1 MQGVRAALQLR
12 RVKARCSIHN
22 GCRTALTCAQ
32 RAAVAQGI
40 AMDIK
45 LIRAFIASPGGL
57 EDERRA
63 AYAAAEE
70 INRSVARQMGGRLE
84 LIGWEETL
92 SGIGRPQ
99 ATINADMEGCDL
111 FIGAMWTTWGSKP
124 SLDGP
129 YSSGF
134 EEEFELSR
142 LRHAETGSPTMAMFF
157 KSVDPLQL
165 KDPGEDLKK
174 VLAFQEKLRAQ
185 RTFLYSTFAG
195 ADDFSAK
202 VRDFLSRH
210 VIRILLGVAP
220 AREERPVEAAPRAEA
235 AAQGPT
241 AADEQESPSAK
252 FLVETAEE
260 LRTRE
265 GAGAVNV
272 GRLRLIAIS
281 AGKSENDKQ
290 TLGVHDANLV
300 YEARG
305 RFDLAFMEK
314 RSLLETGLGGLEDE
328 NVPVWTWLADLTEN
342 QPDLLIGL
350 TLFGETAERAGA
362 INAMRMLKVA
372 IQEIPFLKKEVVPD
386 YWLARETHAAVR
398 HAALQYLRELG
409 DANDLPAVKAEV
421 DLAAT
426 ETATA
431 ALAAA
436 VAILLRQGDQEAIQY
451 LLDTSFE
458 KLDPVLQY
466 RTLRQVSQLSL
477 QDLQRGLDHR
487 SPDIRAAVLLE
498 LGESSAIDLKTLT
511 RARSDE
517 SSKVRYAALRALDR
531 LGQSPSLDEA
541 QKILTQPGR
550 AANYLAF
557 LAGSDTAAVPLFESY
572 RAERMRSMSQAA
584 LEALLGA
591 PEHRD
596 AAYQALAA
604 RRLGDYGAKMR
615 IDLRDGFRRYFA
627 QHWPD
632 GIKPGTGSSLA
643 STLLSIGQ
651 TDPADVKKRELIRT
665 ALDIVAQQRD
675 ASDLVLVRDTL
686 DLHGVSPSITVI
698 ALLKILGA
706 AEDIARLAQASPFTL
721 HQPDDG
727 DYRREFDEA
736 ARVMLKMHRS
746 GFAGLLGLDMPERM
760 RAQLI
765 DTVSATEFAKLG
777 DEIIVGLLLGDHLLV
792 RRSTARKIPAS
803 LSRKRVGQLLKAYR
817 EDPEGRFYVVTHWL
831 DLGLA
836 YDRPAARRVVS
847 ASRSNPI

>member
-1 MQGVRAALQLR
+1 
-12 RVKARCSIHN
+12 
-22 GCRTALTCAQ
+22 
-32 RAAVAQGI
+32 
-40 AMDIK
+40 MDIK

-57 EDERRA
+57 DDERRA

-111 FIGAMWTTWGSKP
+111 FIGAMWTTWGSRP

-165 KDPGEDLKK
+165 KDPGEELKK
-174 VLAFQEKLRAQ
+174 VLAFQEKLRAEK
-185 RTFLYSTFAG
+185 TFLYSAFAS
-195 ADDFSAK
+195 ADDFSTK

-210 VIRILLGVAP
+210 VIRILLAP

-235 AAQGPT
+235 PTQEQAGADVQG
-241 AADEQESPSAK
+241 SPSAK
-252 FLVETAEE
+252 FLVKTAEE

-265 GAGAVNV
+265 GAGAVDV
-272 GRLRLIAIS
+272 ARLRLIAIA

-290 TLGVHDANLV
+290 TLGIHDANLV
-300 YEARG
+300 YEARH

-328 NVPVWTWLADLTEN
+328 NVPIWTWLADLTEN

-350 TLFGETAERAGA
+350 TLFGEAAERAGA
-362 INAMRMLKVA
+362 INAMRMLQVA
-372 IQEIPFLKKEVVPD
+372 IQEVSALKKEVVPD
-386 YWLARETHAAVR
+386 YWLAKETQAAVR
-398 HAALQYLRELG
+398 HAALRYLRELG
-409 DANDLPAVKAEV
+409 GANDLPAVKAEV

-436 VAILLRQGDQEAIQY
+436 VAILLRQGDREAIQF

-458 KLDPVLQY
+458 KLDPALQY
-466 RTLRQVSQLSL
+466 CALRQVSQLSL

-487 SPDIRAAVLLE
+487 SPDIRAAVLFE
-498 LGESSAIDLKTLT
+498 LGERSAIDLETLT

-517 SSKVRYAALRALDR
+517 SSKVRYAALRVLNR
-531 LGQSPSLDEA
+531 LGQAPSLDEA
-541 QKILTQPGR
+541 QKVLTQPTRG
-550 AANYLAF
+550 ANYLAF
-557 LAGSDTAAVPLFESY
+557 FTGSDTAAVPLFESF
-572 RAERMRSMSQAA
+572 RAERMRSMSQAV

-591 PEHRD
+591 PDHRD

-604 RRLGDYGAKMR
+604 RRLGDFGTKLR

-632 GIKPGTGSSLA
+632 GIKPSTGIGLA
-643 STLLSIGQ
+643 STLLSIGE
-651 TDPADVKKRELIRT
+651 TDPAEAKKRELIRA
-665 ALDIVAQQRD
+665 ALEIVAQQRD

-686 DLHGVSPSITVI
+686 DLHGVSPSVSVI
-698 ALLKILGA
+698 AFLKILGA
-706 AEDIARLAQASPFTL
+706 EEDIVRLAQASPFTL

-727 DYRREFDEA
+727 DYRREFNEA
-736 ARVMLKMHRS
+736 ARVMLKMHRG
-746 GFAGLLGLDMPERM
+746 GFARLLDLDMPERM
-760 RAQLI
+760 RAHLI
-765 DTVSATEFAKLG
+765 DTVPASEFAKLG
-777 DEIIVGLLLGDHLLV
+777 DNAIVGLLLGDFPLV
-792 RRSTARKIPAS
+792 RRSTARKIATS
-803 LSRKRVGQLLKAYR
+803 LARKRVGQLLKAYR